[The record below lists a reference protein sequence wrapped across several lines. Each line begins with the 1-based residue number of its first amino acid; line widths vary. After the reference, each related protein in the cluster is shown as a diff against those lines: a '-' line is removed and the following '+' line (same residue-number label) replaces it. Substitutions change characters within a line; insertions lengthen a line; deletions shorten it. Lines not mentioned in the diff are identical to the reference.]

1 MTESQSTEQQSDA
14 IIETFN
20 DTHNNVATKDD
31 IDRVEQNMSEKIDR
45 AEQTMGA
52 RIDGLDKRITMLQWM
67 MGIFSGSII
76 ALLVILVSRVSG
88 V

>member
-1 MTESQSTEQQSDA
+1 MTESQSTEQKSDA

-31 IDRVEQNMSEKIDR
+31 INLLKNNIDRV
-45 AEQTMGA
+45 EQTMGA

-67 MGIFSGSII
+67 LGIFSGSII
-76 ALLVILVSRVSG
+76 ALLVILISRVSG
-88 V
+88 G